1 MSKVKVAAC
10 SGIGKV
16 FGLLSREAGLK
27 VTEELCPE
35 FCEAVCLA
43 RVMTADEDAK
53 ESIEGKTCI
62 AVDGCPKMCA
72 AKTLEAAG
80 GNVKATFRAVD
91 TMRAHRGEDAG
102 TGTYLT
108 EAGWNMAGELAKQV
122 SEKVKELAKEE
133 A

>member
-1 MSKVKVAAC
+1 MSKIKVVPC

-27 VTEELCPE
+27 VTEELCPDI
-35 FCEAVCLA
+35 CEAACLA
-43 RVMTADEDAK
+43 HVMTEDA
-53 ESIEGKTCI
+53 EDSVEGKICV

-72 AKTLEAAG
+72 AKTLEIAG

-91 TMRAHRGEDAG
+91 IMRAHRGENAG
-102 TGTYLT
+102 TGTALT
-108 EAGWNMAGELAKQV
+108 DAGWNMANELAEQV
-122 SEKVKELAKEE
+122 AAKVKELAKEE

>member
-1 MSKVKVAAC
+1 MSKIKVVPC

-27 VTEELCPE
+27 VTKELCPE
-35 FCEAVCLA
+35 LCEAVCLA
-43 RVMTADEDAK
+43 RVMTVDDDAK

-80 GNVKATFRAVD
+80 GVVKAKFRAVD
-91 TMRAHRGEDAG
+91 TMRLHRGEDAG
-102 TGTYLT
+102 TGTFLT
-108 EAGWNMAGELAKQV
+108 DAGWNMSGELAEQV